1 MENRAIILNN
11 IDIVACMLDK
21 RIRNSACMQF
31 LWSNFGVQKYR
42 YWCIIKQTFV
52 LSKLGRNGV
61 NTLTLSSVDE
71 KFLYDTLSFWK
82 DLTDSQKDTLRQ
94 MIVKKTFVTG
104 EAMHSGSDNCSGL
117 FLLSSGQVR
126 AYIISETGKEITLYR
141 LFERDVCIF
150 SASCIMKNISFD
162 IFVEVEKDTNVYL
175 IPTSVFRKLSQE
187 SLPIQ
192 VFTNNLMAS
201 RFSDV
206 MWIMEQALFTSLDKR
221 LANFLLEQL
230 VISEGSTLE
239 ITHEKIANHLGT
251 AREVVTRMLKYF
263 QNEGIVA
270 LNRGTIDVLDEKK
283 LSKLVQ

>member
-1 MENRAIILNN
+1 MNL
-11 IDIVACMLDK
+11 
-21 RIRNSACMQF
+21 
-31 LWSNFGVQKYR
+31 SNQ
-42 YWCIIKQTFV
+42 
-52 LSKLGRNGV
+52 
-61 NTLTLSSVDE
+61 DE

-82 DLTDSQKDTLRQ
+82 ELTDFQRDTLKQ
-94 MIVKKTFVTG
+94 TIVKKTFITG
-104 EAMHSGSDNCSGL
+104 EAMHSGSENCSGL
-117 FLLSSGQVR
+117 FLILSGQVR
-126 AYIISETGKEITLYR
+126 AYIVSESGKEITLYR

-150 SASCIMKNISFD
+150 SASCMMKNISFD
-162 IFVEVEKDTNVYL
+162 VFVEVEKDTQAFL
-175 IPTSVFRKLSQE
+175 IPTAVFRKLSQE

-230 VISEGSTLE
+230 VIGESNRIE

-263 QNEGIVA
+263 QNEGIVV
-270 LNRGTIDVLDEKK
+270 LNRGTIDILDEKK
-283 LSKLVQ
+283 LKQLI